1 MEIIKKVL
9 LKLLFPHVAVVAALV
24 PVATALLIYAFAA
37 PNANEVLVYAS
48 YVVSAYALTVVCT
61 KAPAIFKF
69 FKNLKSENKFISRYY
84 SDSQL
89 RIKLS
94 LYMSVAINLLYALLQ
109 LGMGIY
115 YRSVW
120 FYALFG
126 YYALLGLMRFFLL
139 KETVQKELGKNIF
152 RELLH
157 YRFCGILLLLMNI
170 TLGVIVSYIVFQ
182 NRGFEHHYI
191 ITIAM
196 AAYTFISVAIA
207 IRNVV
212 KYRCFNSPVM
222 SAAKAISLAAALVS
236 VLSLETAMLS
246 AFGTE
251 TDEKFRCIITAAT
264 GLAVCAAV
272 LSMAVYMIIFSTQKI
287 NLIKKGN

>member
-24 PVATALLIYAFAA
+24 PVAAALLIYAFAA

-69 FKNLKSENKFISRYY
+69 LKNLKSENKFISRYY
-84 SDSQL
+84 SDGQL

-246 AFGTE
+246 AFGTD
-251 TDEKFRCIITAAT
+251 TDEKFRRIITAAT

-272 LSMAVYMIIFSTQKI
+272 LSMAVYMIIFSTKKL